1 MVSTPQIG
9 DIIRMRAWHGVVLD
23 KFVNEQGKTILKV
36 QTARNVFR
44 RLNPEF
50 IEYDLAPD
58 VIEVATVAQLQD
70 EIAGYMQA
78 LNKSIGE
85 LLSTADGVGG
95 HVHPPPT
102 YNG

>member
-23 KFVNEQGKTILKV
+23 KFVNQQGNTILKV

-58 VIEVATVAQLQD
+58 VIEIATVQQLQD
-70 EIAGYMQA
+70 EIAGYMET
-78 LNKSIGE
+78 LNKSLQEIFGSGNKVE
-85 LLSTADGVGG
+85 
-95 HVHPPPT
+95 
-102 YNG
+102 

>member
-1 MVSTPQIG
+1 MVSAPQVG
-9 DIIRMRAWHGVVLD
+9 DIIRMRAWHGIVLD

-58 VIEVATVAQLQD
+58 VIEIATADQLQH
-70 EIAGYMQA
+70 EIAGYMEA
-78 LNKSIGE
+78 LNKSIAE
-85 LLSTADGVGG
+85 LLPSTK
-95 HVHPPPT
+95 
-102 YNG
+102 